1 MMNVDGAFTTVLML
15 GRFMMST
22 SSLARVTRNVKKLEK
37 PRPLKIAGNHN
48 RLSTIDGRLNCG
60 EWKDR

>member
-1 MMNVDGAFTTVLML
+1 MVAVVFY
-15 GRFMMST
+15 RFMMST
-22 SSLARVTRNVKKLEK
+22 SSLARVTRNVKRLEK

-48 RLSTIDGRLNCG
+48 RLSTIDGRLNSG

>member
-1 MMNVDGAFTTVLML
+1 MISLVGAFTIVLMFD
-15 GRFMMST
+15 RFMMST

-48 RLSTIDGRLNCG
+48 RLSTIDGRLNSG